1 MLQTPP
7 TPAAARAA
15 PGAGAAAA
23 TGPGSEPAVAAPGVG
38 EIKTQWLTLLLSRTG
53 KGGSDQA
60 ACHDEPDQPRTGSNN
75 QQDKCQDID
84 G

>member
-23 TGPGSEPAVAAPGVG
+23 TGPGPEPAVAAPGVG
-38 EIKTQWLTLLLSRTG
+38 EIKPQWLTLLLSRTG

-60 ACHDEPDQPRTGSNN
+60 ACHDEPDRITSRINVRILM
-75 QQDKCQDID
+75 DKK